1 MAKIISVK
9 INVSKIDKLRL
20 YKGKQGTYLDCAL
33 IPSSNDK
40 YGNDFMV
47 VQNATKEERQQG
59 KRGEII
65 GNGKWF
71 GNDANSQSGHGQAS
85 PPPTKAGSNDSEDDV
100 PF

>member
-20 YKGKQGTYLDCAL
+20 YKGKNGTYLDCAL
-33 IPSSNDK
+33 IPSSNDQ

-47 VQNATKEERQQG
+47 VQNVTKEERQAG

-71 GNDANSQSGHGQAS
+71 GTDSKPAPQKQATQNN
-85 PPPTKAGSNDSEDDV
+85 PAPKPDDDGDDI

>member
-9 INVSKIDKLRL
+9 INVTKIDKLRL
-20 YKGKQGTYLDCAL
+20 FKGKNGTYLDCAL
-33 IPSSNDK
+33 IPSSNDQ

-47 VQNATKEERQQG
+47 VQNVTKEERAAG

-71 GNDANSQSGHGQAS
+71 GSDSPRNQQAGKQ
-85 PPPTKAGSNDSEDDV
+85 PQPAQDNNGDDV

>member
-9 INVSKIDKLRL
+9 INVTKIDKLRL
-20 YKGKQGTYLDCAL
+20 YKGKNGTYLDCAL
-33 IPSSNDK
+33 IPSNNDQ

-47 VQNATKEERQQG
+47 VQNVTKEERAAG

-71 GNDANSQSGHGQAS
+71 GSDGPRQQQAQQPS
-85 PPPTKAGSNDSEDDV
+85 HQNQGGDGDEV